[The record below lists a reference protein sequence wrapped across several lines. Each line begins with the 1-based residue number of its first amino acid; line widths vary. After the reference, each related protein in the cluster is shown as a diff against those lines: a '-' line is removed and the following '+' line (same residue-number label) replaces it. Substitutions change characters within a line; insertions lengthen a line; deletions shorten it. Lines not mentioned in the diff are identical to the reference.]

1 MWDQTALGNQPWG
14 SCGGCVSTVPGVG
27 RPWPPLSGEGREPQ
41 ALGWLAFEP
50 KWPEAPVVQRGC
62 EGRERGRPRA
72 GFLGGGRGGSVCPRD
87 GSAWPGDQYLGWSVM
102 GVLCGAHRRG
112 HLGSLAVVVRGGEE
126 RWVQPWGTH
135 PLPGHRHRRRAERPL
150 PAAAVRCL
158 PATRNPRSQG
168 AWPLTP
174 DPLHVPALFFADYD
188 SWLLCSGRAWA
199 CARSIRVGGG
209 SSRLRPG
216 AAWTPLRKE
225 GRWAGCPRSTQSLAR
240 SFSRRDRGRRLLLWA
255 TCFDFSNRGRVER
268 KGEVWAGG
276 TSERMKQPSRPGPA
290 PRQPLP

>member
-14 SCGGCVSTVPGVG
+14 SCGGGVSTVPGVG

-72 GFLGGGRGGSVCPRD
+72 GFLGGGRGGSVSPRD
-87 GSAWPGDQYLGWSVM
+87 GSAWPGDQYLGWSLM

-112 HLGSLAVVVRGGEE
+112 HLGSLAVVVRWGEE

-174 DPLHVPALFFADYD
+174 DPLP
-188 SWLLCSGRAWA
+188 
-199 CARSIRVGGG
+199 RSSPVLR
-209 SSRLRPG
+209 RLRQL
-216 AAWTPLRKE
+216 ASVLRPSL
-225 GRWAGCPRSTQSLAR
+225 GLCPQHQG
-240 SFSRRDRGRRLLLWA
+240 GRRKLSPQAWRRVDSSQEGGEMGWLSTEHPVSGQELL
-255 TCFDFSNRGRVER
+255 
-268 KGEVWAGG
+268 
-276 TSERMKQPSRPGPA
+276 PSRPWEEAAALGH
-290 PRQPLP
+290 LL